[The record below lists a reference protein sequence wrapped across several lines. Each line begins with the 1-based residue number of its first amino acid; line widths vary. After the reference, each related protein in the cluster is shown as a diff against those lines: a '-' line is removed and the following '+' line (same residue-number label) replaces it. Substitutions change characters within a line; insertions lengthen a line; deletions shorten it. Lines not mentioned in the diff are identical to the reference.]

1 MKIKMIF
8 LVVFLLTLVNGVF
21 AMSEIALVSLN
32 EKKVKNR
39 AEAGDAKSKTLYH
52 LLQDSNKF
60 LSTIQIG
67 ITFAGFLTSAFG
79 SEAFANMLIDFIGR
93 TAPQVPVE
101 NFKVVIVVII
111 TLILSFFSIVV
122 GEMVPKRIGMNNP
135 EKVSYAVGGFIH
147 KLSRITSPIVALLSA
162 STNLIVKAVGID
174 PNKQDNEVTEEE
186 IRLMVDAGEEEGS
199 IQENEKVMIENI
211 FNFDNKPVTDVM
223 TTRRDMVS
231 VDVNATYEEVK
242 RLAFTERYSRYP
254 VFEGTIDK
262 IIGTFHLK
270 DLLTLDENNTKQ
282 NFDLRKILRKPY
294 FAPETMRSDRLFA
307 VMQSKKLY
315 VAIILDEWGSAVG
328 MVTLE
333 DLLEEIVGD
342 IFDEYD
348 HDEIEEVRKVAEN
361 QYLADGV
368 VSLDKIEDLI
378 KADLPLNDF
387 ETLSGFIIGELGY
400 LPTEKDQ
407 GYTFEYNGYEFRIL
421 LVENRFV
428 EEVSIHKI
436 TDEENMKENISK

>member
-79 SEAFANMLIDFIGR
+79 SEAFANMLINFIGR

-242 RLAFTERYSRYP
+242 RDCKCEP
-254 VFEGTIDK
+254 
-262 IIGTFHLK
+262 
-270 DLLTLDENNTKQ
+270 
-282 NFDLRKILRKPY
+282 
-294 FAPETMRSDRLFA
+294 
-307 VMQSKKLY
+307 
-315 VAIILDEWGSAVG
+315 
-328 MVTLE
+328 
-333 DLLEEIVGD
+333 
-342 IFDEYD
+342 
-348 HDEIEEVRKVAEN
+348 
-361 QYLADGV
+361 
-368 VSLDKIEDLI
+368 
-378 KADLPLNDF
+378 
-387 ETLSGFIIGELGY
+387 
-400 LPTEKDQ
+400 
-407 GYTFEYNGYEFRIL
+407 
-421 LVENRFV
+421 
-428 EEVSIHKI
+428 
-436 TDEENMKENISK
+436 